1 MNLTLFLSAVL
12 VLSTGSQLETS
23 GEFLQ
28 AGRAYS
34 EENDTA
40 GESRIL
46 CRYLEESLYSGNS
59 LHAFE
64 LIIQMESM
72 PVYQQ
77 YFDFWYARLSW
88 SCGLSRSAAAAL
100 DSVVGSPWLQH
111 RAAGMAMQYRGD
123 PGGAIDQY
131 ILSLHGAET
140 HRQKFYSALDLCF
153 ALVQAGRSIEAEE
166 ISRFLAERFPGEGLP
181 LIALALSLHEQD
193 RFGQSMSALM
203 SVGQSEQYSFIC
215 KEYARSLLEDLE

>member
-1 MNLTLFLSAVL
+1 MNITLFLSAVL
-12 VLSTGSQLETS
+12 VLSNGSQLEIS

-46 CRYLEESLYSGNS
+46 CRYLEEALYSGNS

-72 PVYQQ
+72 PVERE

-88 SCGLSRSAAAAL
+88 SCGLARSASAAM
-100 DSVVGSPWLQH
+100 DSVKGSPWLEH
-111 RAAGMAMQYRGD
+111 RSAGMAMQYRGD
-123 PGGAIDQY
+123 PGGAVDQY
-131 ILSLHGAET
+131 ILSLHNAET
-140 HRQKFYSALDLCF
+140 IRQKFYSALDLCF
-153 ALVQAGRSIEAEE
+153 ALIQSGRSGEAEE

-181 LIALALSLHEQD
+181 LIALALSLHQQD
-193 RFGQSMSALM
+193 RFGRSMSALM
-203 SVGQSEQYSFIC
+203 SVSQSEGYSFISR
-215 KEYARSLLEDLE
+215 EYARSLLEDLE